1 MRRVKSTRRAMS
13 KGRGTISFVII
24 KCFCIFAKMYETM
37 TYHEIVLESCKI
49 LDSLNQRIW
58 ETGFNK
64 NTLKEV
70 ETIATEINNGTKVL
84 ERIPQGQQSGLS
96 KGSSILTSAGIICR
110 GCPRTESEVREIYDT
125 DDLIG
130 EGIIQELL
138 VEQWAKK
145 THCWWDFPE
154 RFLSSLSE
162 MKDFGTESEVYFD
175 VNNQTVRKLISLKHY
190 NVLRI
195 ALDRIIIH
203 NALFPDTCLKLIGFG
218 RNEKKEFVLIVE
230 QAYCKGDVVSEQE
243 RQDFMHRL
251 GFKDAGMDYGMHLN
265 YCTEF
270 LYVGDLNEYNLI
282 KGENCIHVIDADC
295 RLNTKTLGCGGSYV
309 IPEPNIDFSKD
320 CFLQNKVKI
329 F

>member
-1 MRRVKSTRRAMS
+1 MS

-145 THCWWDFPE
+145 NSLLVGFP
-154 RFLSSLSE
+154 RAVSL
-162 MKDFGTESEVYFD
+162 
-175 VNNQTVRKLISLKHY
+175 
-190 NVLRI
+190 
-195 ALDRIIIH
+195 
-203 NALFPDTCLKLIGFG
+203 
-218 RNEKKEFVLIVE
+218 
-230 QAYCKGDVVSEQE
+230 
-243 RQDFMHRL
+243 
-251 GFKDAGMDYGMHLN
+251 
-265 YCTEF
+265 
-270 LYVGDLNEYNLI
+270 
-282 KGENCIHVIDADC
+282 
-295 RLNTKTLGCGGSYV
+295 
-309 IPEPNIDFSKD
+309 IP
-320 CFLQNKVKI
+320 
-329 F
+329 